1 MMHPRHKVVIADTS
15 CFILLMKIGEIELL
29 QRCYSAVYTT
39 PEVARE
45 FLRDFPDWVIIQPVS
60 DMLRFSSLEMELD
73 KGEASAIAL
82 SYEVEDAVLV
92 LDDLRARKVAARLNI
107 NFTGTFGVI
116 AKAKKSGVISS
127 VKPLLEKIRK
137 TNFRFSESVFTQTLI
152 EAGEL

>member
-1 MMHPRHKVVIADTS
+1 
-15 CFILLMKIGEIELL
+15 MKIGEIELL